1 MTDFYEGKFL
11 TIRHYL
17 VFSSLIEVSWSCA
30 RYDTIIEK
38 VSGGIKK
45 ELPGI
50 CKVCDKLVGSKNIK
64 YLFLP
69 FKTH

>member
-1 MTDFYEGKFL
+1 MFDAGNIHSKIGQIVTDFYEGKFL

-17 VFSSLIEVSWSCA
+17 VFSSLIGVSWSCA

-50 CKVCDKLVGSKNIK
+50 CKVCVK
-64 YLFLP
+64 
-69 FKTH
+69 